1 MLHFLGTQGF
11 IFSRF
16 SKIRYFDLRSP
27 GSDAYWLNL
36 SDKMICCGY
45 VGSIL
50 PSLVLSEF
58 SLPLLKLL
66 GSSHVEDDRRQQA
79 MNTDLP
85 LSNDPKVLVP
95 VQNPAPTIR
104 KGKRGRRKG
113 SKKKTE
119 STSGYQP
126 LATSDVQ

>member
-1 MLHFLGTQGF
+1 
-11 IFSRF
+11 
-16 SKIRYFDLRSP
+16 
-27 GSDAYWLNL
+27 
-36 SDKMICCGY
+36 MICCGY

-58 SLPLLKLL
+58 SLFSCSLAAAMLKMTVDNQAFL
-66 GSSHVEDDRRQQA
+66 QA

-85 LSNDPKVLVP
+85 LSNDTKVLVP

-113 SKKKTE
+113 SKKKSE